1 MFKIKP
7 IKWNIFVLLKKK
19 LMERITSFCGSFLKA
34 PLICTRKTLLDQ
46 IVPMHKKLWLFK
58 YFLVTESHG
67 QHGGFWVLIF
77 FSWSHLSETV
87 LIVLIGRLLIML
99 WR

>member
-46 IVPMHKKLWLFK
+46 IVPMHKKIMAVQVLALWYLPEMTIPTV
-58 YFLVTESHG
+58 YENTSCSNTC
-67 QHGGFWVLIF
+67 LI
-77 FSWSHLSETV
+77 S
-87 LIVLIGRLLIML
+87 
-99 WR
+99 